1 MFGDLST
8 PSFANLHICDVNFLQ
23 CKSIFLDVDMIKYYR
38 FGNTIT
44 CLVFLARQVST

>member
-23 CKSIFLDVDMIKYYR
+23 FKFSLLDVDMFKYYR
-38 FGNTIT
+38 F
-44 CLVFLARQVST
+44 